1 MAMLKHELWI
11 ESEQGQTFCLVG
23 PMGDAA
29 RSLLLQDAQLVW
41 TVEAESHFEAVTL
54 YYAFMGWGIY
64 ESDHDWDRQPYAD
77 DWREI
82 QERQK
87 PLVVTYQ

>member
-11 ESEQGQTFCLVG
+11 ESEQEQTFCLVG
-23 PMGDAA
+23 PMGDKA
-29 RSLLLQDAQLVW
+29 RSLLLQDAQLVL
-41 TVEAESHFEAVTL
+41 TVEAESHFEAMTS

-64 ESDHDWDRQPYAD
+64 ESDHDWDRQPYPD

-82 QERQK
+82 QESRK
-87 PLVVTYQ
+87 PHVVTYQ